1 MQPEFELSDRVAQ
14 SVEQRTSDEVENRN
28 QEPRAGR
35 SGTATSECRSML
47 ERPES
52 RLHHSVAGNGKRD
65 GLKSE
70 RIG

>member
-1 MQPEFELSDRVAQ
+1 M
-14 SVEQRTSDEVENRN
+14 
-28 QEPRAGR
+28 
-35 SGTATSECRSML
+35 SECRSML

-52 RLHHSVAGNGKRD
+52 RSHHSVAGNGKRD

>member
-1 MQPEFELSDRVAQ
+1 M
-14 SVEQRTSDEVENRN
+14 
-28 QEPRAGR
+28 
-35 SGTATSECRSML
+35 SECRSML

-52 RLHHSVAGNGKRD
+52 RSHHNVAGNGKRD